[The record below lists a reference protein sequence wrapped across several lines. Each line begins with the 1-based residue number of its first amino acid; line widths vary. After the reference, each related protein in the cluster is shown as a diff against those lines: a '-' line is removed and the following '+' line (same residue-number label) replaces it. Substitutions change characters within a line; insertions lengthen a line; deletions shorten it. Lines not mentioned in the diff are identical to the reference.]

1 MAKITIEFDSIE
13 EAQIALNGHRW
24 KMAMWELDQEL
35 RNTTKYGKS
44 VVALGDTKASG
55 VEQNVAERYREI
67 IREILNNHELVM

>member
-1 MAKITIEFDSIE
+1 
-13 EAQIALNGHRW
+13 
-24 KMAMWELDQEL
+24 MWDLDQEL

-67 IREILNNHELVM
+67 IREILTNHELVI